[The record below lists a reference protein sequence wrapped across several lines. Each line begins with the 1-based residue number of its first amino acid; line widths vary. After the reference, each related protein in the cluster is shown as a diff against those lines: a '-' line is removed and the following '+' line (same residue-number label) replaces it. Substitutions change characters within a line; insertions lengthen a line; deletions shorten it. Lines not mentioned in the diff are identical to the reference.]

1 MFSCRMDAGIDSN
14 MEDVVRDINELLDA
28 ERQQCWSDLHDFQ
41 IKTEDARVKIQRA
54 AYSFRAAANKL
65 DQVWRDCKIAH
76 AAGTTG
82 GIISGC
88 LALAGVTVAT
98 GGAATPF
105 LLAGLGFGVGG
116 AITNIGTSCV
126 EASIN
131 SSEIKRA
138 ENLWSEALDSINV
151 VTITVQSW
159 LDKKGMA
166 KIAYIL
172 YLADTLDFVDP
183 ILLNLLHDVVST
195 AFGIPINILK
205 RLSAAAAP
213 SKAGAK
219 LLTEVGARGGKG
231 IAQFADDAAQA
242 GKTGLQVA
250 DDMAQVGKAG
260 LQASDDVAQAGAKA
274 GSKSVG
280 KYAGKVLIV
289 ANIAFLMVDCIDLGF
304 TIRDLVQNR
313 GSGAANKL
321 REKARDLEDLL
332 KKRNR
337 QGIPMNRRK
346 YDSFN

>member
-1 MFSCRMDAGIDSN
+1 MNARIDSN
-14 MEDVVRDINELLDA
+14 MEDAVRGINELSDA
-28 ERQQCWSDLHDFQ
+28 ERQQCWSGLHDLQ
-41 IKTEDARVKIQRA
+41 MKTVDARVKIQITVD
-54 AYSFRAAANKL
+54 SFHAAADKL

-88 LALAGVTVAT
+88 LALGGIVMS

-116 AITNIGTSCV
+116 AVTNIGTSCV

-131 SSEIKRA
+131 SSEIEKA
-138 ENLWSEALDSINV
+138 EKLWREALDSINV
-151 VTITVQSW
+151 VTTTVQSW
-159 LDKKGMA
+159 LDKKEMA
-166 KIAYIL
+166 RIAYIL
-172 YLADTLDFVDP
+172 YLAEAFEFVDP
-183 ILLNLLHDVVST
+183 VLLNLLHDVVST
-195 AFGIPINILK
+195 VFGIPINILK

-219 LLTEVGARGGKG
+219 LLTEVGAQGGKG
-231 IAQFADDAAQA
+231 IAQLADDAAQV

-274 GSKSVG
+274 GSKSAG
-280 KYAGKVLIV
+280 KYAGKVLIA

-304 TIRDLVQNR
+304 TVRDLVKNK
-313 GSGAANKL
+313 GSEAAKDL
-321 REKARDLEDLL
+321 RRKAKQLEDLL
-332 KKRNR
+332 KK
-337 QGIPMNRRK
+337 
-346 YDSFN
+346 

>member
-1 MFSCRMDAGIDSN
+1 MDARIDSN
-14 MEDVVRDINELLDA
+14 MEDAVRGINELSDA
-28 ERQQCWSDLHDFQ
+28 ERQQCWSGLHDLQ
-41 IKTEDARVKIQRA
+41 MKTVDARVKIQITVD
-54 AYSFRAAANKL
+54 SFRAAADKL

-88 LALAGVTVAT
+88 LALGGIVMS

-116 AITNIGTSCV
+116 AVTNIGTSCV

-131 SSEIKRA
+131 SSEIEKA
-138 ENLWSEALDSINV
+138 EKLWREALDSINV
-151 VTITVQSW
+151 VTTTVQSW
-159 LDKKGMA
+159 LNKKEMA
-166 KIAYIL
+166 RIGYIL
-172 YLADTLDFVDP
+172 YLAEAFEFVDP
-183 ILLNLLHDVVST
+183 VLLNLLHDMVST

-219 LLTEVGARGGKG
+219 LLTEVGAQGGKG
-231 IAQFADDAAQA
+231 IAQLADDAAQV

-274 GSKSVG
+274 GSKSAG
-280 KYAGKVLIV
+280 KYAGKVLIA

-304 TIRDLVQNR
+304 TVRDLVKNK
-313 GSGAANKL
+313 GSEAAKDL
-321 REKARDLEDLL
+321 RRKAKQLEDLL
-332 KKRNR
+332 KK
-337 QGIPMNRRK
+337 
-346 YDSFN
+346 

>member
-1 MFSCRMDAGIDSN
+1 MDARIDSN
-14 MEDVVRDINELLDA
+14 MEDAVRGINELSDA
-28 ERQQCWSDLHDFQ
+28 ERQQCWSGLHDLQ
-41 IKTEDARVKIQRA
+41 MKTVDARVKIQITA
-54 AYSFRAAANKL
+54 DSFRAAADKL

-88 LALAGVTVAT
+88 LALGGIVMS

-116 AITNIGTSCV
+116 AVTNIGTSCV

-131 SSEIKRA
+131 SSEIEKA
-138 ENLWSEALDSINV
+138 EKLWREALDSINV
-151 VTITVQSW
+151 VTTTVQSW
-159 LDKKGMA
+159 LDKKEMA
-166 KIAYIL
+166 RIAYIL
-172 YLADTLDFVDP
+172 YLAEAFEFVDP
-183 ILLNLLHDVVST
+183 ALLNLLHDMVST

-205 RLSAAAAP
+205 KLSAAAAP

-219 LLTEVGARGGKG
+219 LLTEVGAQGGKG
-231 IAQFADDAAQA
+231 IAQLADDAAQV

-274 GSKSVG
+274 GSKSAG
-280 KYAGKVLIV
+280 KYAGKVLIA

-304 TIRDLVQNR
+304 TVRDLVKNK
-313 GSGAANKL
+313 GSEAAKDL
-321 REKARDLEDLL
+321 RRKAKQLEDLL
-332 KKRNR
+332 KK
-337 QGIPMNRRK
+337 
-346 YDSFN
+346 

>member
-1 MFSCRMDAGIDSN
+1 MNARIDSN
-14 MEDVVRDINELLDA
+14 MEDAVRGINELSDA
-28 ERQQCWSDLHDFQ
+28 ERQQCWSGLHDLQ
-41 IKTEDARVKIQRA
+41 MKTVDARVKIQITA
-54 AYSFRAAANKL
+54 ESFRAAADKL

-88 LALAGVTVAT
+88 LALGGIVMS

-116 AITNIGTSCV
+116 AVTNIGTSCV

-131 SSEIKRA
+131 SSEIGKA
-138 ENLWSEALDSINV
+138 EKLWREALDSINV
-151 VTITVQSW
+151 VTTTVQSW
-159 LDKKGMA
+159 LNEKEMA
-166 KIAYIL
+166 RIAYIL
-172 YLADTLDFVDP
+172 YLAEAFEFVDP
-183 ILLNLLHDVVST
+183 VLLNLLHDVVST
-195 AFGIPINILK
+195 VFGIPINILK

-219 LLTEVGARGGKG
+219 LLTEVGAQGGKG
-231 IAQFADDAAQA
+231 IAQLADDAAQV

-274 GSKSVG
+274 GSKSAG
-280 KYAGKVLIV
+280 KYAGKVLIA

-304 TIRDLVQNR
+304 TVRDLVKNK
-313 GSGAANKL
+313 GSEAAKDL
-321 REKARDLEDLL
+321 RRKAKQLEDLL
-332 KKRNR
+332 KK
-337 QGIPMNRRK
+337 
-346 YDSFN
+346 

>member
-1 MFSCRMDAGIDSN
+1 MDARIDSN
-14 MEDVVRDINELLDA
+14 MEDAVRGIDELSDA
-28 ERQQCWSDLHDFQ
+28 ERQQCWSGLHDLQ
-41 IKTEDARVKIQRA
+41 MKTANARVKIQITA
-54 AYSFRAAANKL
+54 DSFRAAADKL

-88 LALAGVTVAT
+88 LALAGVTVMT

-116 AITNIGTSCV
+116 AVTNIGTSCV

-131 SSEIKRA
+131 SSEIEKA
-138 ENLWSEALDSINV
+138 EKLWREALDSINV
-151 VTITVQSW
+151 VTTTVQSW
-159 LDKKGMA
+159 LNKKEMA
-166 KIAYIL
+166 RIGYIL
-172 YLADTLDFVDP
+172 YLAEAFEFVDP
-183 ILLNLLHDVVST
+183 VLLNLLHDMVST

-205 RLSAAAAP
+205 KLSAAAAP

-219 LLTEVGARGGKG
+219 LLTEVGAQGGKG
-231 IAQFADDAAQA
+231 IAQLADDAAQV

-274 GSKSVG
+274 GSKSAG
-280 KYAGKVLIV
+280 KYAGKVLIA

-304 TIRDLVQNR
+304 TVRDLVKNK
-313 GSGAANKL
+313 GSEAAKDL
-321 REKARDLEDLL
+321 RRKAKQLEDLL
-332 KKRNR
+332 KK
-337 QGIPMNRRK
+337 
-346 YDSFN
+346 

>member
-1 MFSCRMDAGIDSN
+1 MDARIDSN
-14 MEDVVRDINELLDA
+14 MEDAVRGINELSDA
-28 ERQQCWSDLHDFQ
+28 ERQQCWSGLHDLQ
-41 IKTEDARVKIQRA
+41 MKTVDARVKIQITA
-54 AYSFRAAANKL
+54 DSFRAAADKL

-88 LALAGVTVAT
+88 LALGGIVMS

-116 AITNIGTSCV
+116 AVTNIGTSCV

-131 SSEIKRA
+131 SSEIEKA
-138 ENLWSEALDSINV
+138 EKLWREALDSINV
-151 VTITVQSW
+151 VTTTVQSW
-159 LDKKGMA
+159 LNKKEMA
-166 KIAYIL
+166 RIGYIL
-172 YLADTLDFVDP
+172 YLAEAFEFVDP
-183 ILLNLLHDVVST
+183 VLLNLLHDMVST

-219 LLTEVGARGGKG
+219 LLTEVGAQGGKG
-231 IAQFADDAAQA
+231 IAQLADDAAQV

-274 GSKSVG
+274 GSKSAG
-280 KYAGKVLIV
+280 KYAGKVLIA

-304 TIRDLVQNR
+304 TVRDLVKNK
-313 GSGAANKL
+313 GSEAAKDL
-321 REKARDLEDLL
+321 RRKAKQLEDLL
-332 KKRNR
+332 KK
-337 QGIPMNRRK
+337 
-346 YDSFN
+346 

>member
-1 MFSCRMDAGIDSN
+1 MDARIDSN
-14 MEDVVRDINELLDA
+14 MEDAVRGIDELSDA
-28 ERQQCWSDLHDFQ
+28 ERQQCWSGLHDLQ
-41 IKTEDARVKIQRA
+41 MKTVDARVKIQITA
-54 AYSFRAAANKL
+54 DSFRAAADKL

-88 LALAGVTVAT
+88 FALGGIVMS

-116 AITNIGTSCV
+116 AVTNIGTSCV

-131 SSEIKRA
+131 SSEIEKA
-138 ENLWSEALDSINV
+138 EKLWREALDSINV
-151 VTITVQSW
+151 VTTTVQSW
-159 LDKKGMA
+159 LDKKEMA
-166 KIAYIL
+166 RIAYIL
-172 YLADTLDFVDP
+172 YLAEAFEFVDP
-183 ILLNLLHDVVST
+183 VLLNLLHDVVST
-195 AFGIPINILK
+195 VFGIPINILK

-219 LLTEVGARGGKG
+219 LLTEVGAQGGKG
-231 IAQFADDAAQA
+231 IAQLADDAAQV

-274 GSKSVG
+274 GSKSAG
-280 KYAGKVLIV
+280 KYAGKVLIA

-304 TIRDLVQNR
+304 TVRDLVKNK
-313 GSGAANKL
+313 GSEAAKDL
-321 REKARDLEDLL
+321 RRKAKQLEDLL
-332 KKRNR
+332 KK
-337 QGIPMNRRK
+337 
-346 YDSFN
+346 

>member
-1 MFSCRMDAGIDSN
+1 MDARIDSN
-14 MEDVVRDINELLDA
+14 MEDAVRGINELSDA
-28 ERQQCWSDLHDFQ
+28 ERQQCWSGLHDLQ
-41 IKTEDARVKIQRA
+41 MKTANARVKIQITA
-54 AYSFRAAANKL
+54 DSFRAAADKL

-88 LALAGVTVAT
+88 LALAGVTVMT

-116 AITNIGTSCV
+116 AVTNIGTSCV

-131 SSEIKRA
+131 SSEIEKA
-138 ENLWSEALDSINV
+138 EKLWREALDSINA
-151 VTITVQSW
+151 VTTTVQSW
-159 LDKKGMA
+159 LNKKEMA
-166 KIAYIL
+166 RIAYIL
-172 YLADTLDFVDP
+172 YLAEAFEFVDP
-183 ILLNLLHDVVST
+183 VLLNLLHDMVST

-205 RLSAAAAP
+205 KLSAAAAP

-219 LLTEVGARGGKG
+219 LLTEVGAQGGKG
-231 IAQFADDAAQA
+231 IAQLADDAAQV

-274 GSKSVG
+274 GSKSAG
-280 KYAGKVLIV
+280 KYAGKVLIA

-304 TIRDLVQNR
+304 TVRDLVKNK
-313 GSGAANKL
+313 GSEAAKDL
-321 REKARDLEDLL
+321 RRKAKQLEDLL
-332 KKRNR
+332 KK
-337 QGIPMNRRK
+337 
-346 YDSFN
+346 

>member
-1 MFSCRMDAGIDSN
+1 MDARIDSN
-14 MEDVVRDINELLDA
+14 MEDAVRGINELSDA
-28 ERQQCWSDLHDFQ
+28 ERQQCWSGLHDLQ
-41 IKTEDARVKIQRA
+41 MKTVDARVKIQITA
-54 AYSFRAAANKL
+54 DSFRAAADKL

-88 LALAGVTVAT
+88 LALGGIVMS

-116 AITNIGTSCV
+116 AVTNIGTSCV

-131 SSEIKRA
+131 SSEIEKA
-138 ENLWSEALDSINV
+138 EKLWREALDSINV
-151 VTITVQSW
+151 VTTTVQSW
-159 LDKKGMA
+159 LNKKEMA
-166 KIAYIL
+166 RIGYIL
-172 YLADTLDFVDP
+172 YLAEAFEFVDP
-183 ILLNLLHDVVST
+183 VLLNLLHDMVST

-205 RLSAAAAP
+205 KLSAAAAP

-219 LLTEVGARGGKG
+219 LLTEVGAQGGKG
-231 IAQFADDAAQA
+231 IAQLADDAAQV

-274 GSKSVG
+274 GSKSAG
-280 KYAGKVLIV
+280 KYAGKVLIA

-304 TIRDLVQNR
+304 TVRDLVKNK
-313 GSGAANKL
+313 GSEAAKDL
-321 REKARDLEDLL
+321 RRKAKQLEDLL
-332 KKRNR
+332 KK
-337 QGIPMNRRK
+337 
-346 YDSFN
+346 

>member
-1 MFSCRMDAGIDSN
+1 MDARIDSN
-14 MEDVVRDINELLDA
+14 MEDAVRGIDELSDA
-28 ERQQCWSDLHDFQ
+28 ERQQCWSGLHDLQ
-41 IKTEDARVKIQRA
+41 MKTANARVKIQITA
-54 AYSFRAAANKL
+54 DSFRAAADKL

-88 LALAGVTVAT
+88 LALAGVTVMT

-116 AITNIGTSCV
+116 AVTNIGTSCV

-131 SSEIKRA
+131 SSEIEKA
-138 ENLWSEALDSINV
+138 EKLWREALDSINV
-151 VTITVQSW
+151 VTTTVQSW
-159 LDKKGMA
+159 LNKKEMA
-166 KIAYIL
+166 RIGYIL
-172 YLADTLDFVDP
+172 YLAEAFEFVDP
-183 ILLNLLHDVVST
+183 VLLNLLHDMVST

-219 LLTEVGARGGKG
+219 LLTEVGAQGGKG
-231 IAQFADDAAQA
+231 IAQLADDAAQV

-274 GSKSVG
+274 GSKSAG
-280 KYAGKVLIV
+280 KYAGKVLIA

-304 TIRDLVQNR
+304 TVRDLVKNK
-313 GSGAANKL
+313 GSEAAKDL
-321 REKARDLEDLL
+321 RRKAKQLEDLL
-332 KKRNR
+332 KK
-337 QGIPMNRRK
+337 
-346 YDSFN
+346 

>member
-1 MFSCRMDAGIDSN
+1 MDARIDSN
-14 MEDVVRDINELLDA
+14 MEDAVRGIDELSDA
-28 ERQQCWSDLHDFQ
+28 ERQQCWSGLHDLQ
-41 IKTEDARVKIQRA
+41 MKTANARVKIQITA
-54 AYSFRAAANKL
+54 DSFRAAADKL

-88 LALAGVTVAT
+88 LALAGVTVMT

-116 AITNIGTSCV
+116 AVTNIGTSCV

-131 SSEIKRA
+131 SSEIEKA
-138 ENLWSEALDSINV
+138 EKLWREALDSINV
-151 VTITVQSW
+151 VTTTVQSW
-159 LDKKGMA
+159 LNKEEMA
-166 KIAYIL
+166 RIAYTL
-172 YLADTLDFVDP
+172 YLAEAFEFVDP
-183 ILLNLLHDVVST
+183 VLLNLLHDMVST

-205 RLSAAAAP
+205 KLSAAAAP

-219 LLTEVGARGGKG
+219 LLTEVGAQGGKG
-231 IAQFADDAAQA
+231 IAQLADDAAQV

-274 GSKSVG
+274 GSKSAG
-280 KYAGKVLIV
+280 KYAGKVLIA

-304 TIRDLVQNR
+304 TVRDLVKNK
-313 GSGAANKL
+313 GSEAAKDL
-321 REKARDLEDLL
+321 RRKAKQLEDLL
-332 KKRNR
+332 KK
-337 QGIPMNRRK
+337 
-346 YDSFN
+346 

>member
-1 MFSCRMDAGIDSN
+1 MDARIDSN
-14 MEDVVRDINELLDA
+14 MEDAVRGINELSDA
-28 ERQQCWSDLHDFQ
+28 ERQQCWSGLHDLQ
-41 IKTEDARVKIQRA
+41 MRTVDARVKIQITA
-54 AYSFRAAANKL
+54 DSFRAAADKL

-88 LALAGVTVAT
+88 LALGGIVMS

-116 AITNIGTSCV
+116 AVTNIGTSCV

-131 SSEIKRA
+131 SSEIEKA
-138 ENLWSEALDSINV
+138 EKLWREALHSINV
-151 VTITVQSW
+151 VTTTVQSW
-159 LDKKGMA
+159 LDKKEMA
-166 KIAYIL
+166 RIAYIL
-172 YLADTLDFVDP
+172 YLAEAFEFVDP
-183 ILLNLLHDVVST
+183 VLLNLLHDMVST
-195 AFGIPINILK
+195 VFGIPINILK

-219 LLTEVGARGGKG
+219 LLTEVGAQGGKG
-231 IAQFADDAAQA
+231 IAQLADDAAQV

-274 GSKSVG
+274 GSKSAG
-280 KYAGKVLIV
+280 KYAGKVLIA

-304 TIRDLVQNR
+304 TVRDLVKNK
-313 GSGAANKL
+313 GSEAAKDL
-321 REKARDLEDLL
+321 RRKAKQLEDLL
-332 KKRNR
+332 KK
-337 QGIPMNRRK
+337 
-346 YDSFN
+346 

>member
-1 MFSCRMDAGIDSN
+1 MDARIDSN
-14 MEDVVRDINELLDA
+14 MEDAVRGINELSDA
-28 ERQQCWSDLHDFQ
+28 ERQQCWSGLHDLQ
-41 IKTEDARVKIQRA
+41 MKTVDARVKIQITA
-54 AYSFRAAANKL
+54 ESFRAAADKL

-88 LALAGVTVAT
+88 LALGGIVMS

-116 AITNIGTSCV
+116 AVTNIGTSCV

-131 SSEIKRA
+131 SSEIEKA
-138 ENLWSEALDSINV
+138 EKLWREALDSINV
-151 VTITVQSW
+151 VTTTVQSW
-159 LDKKGMA
+159 LNKKEMA
-166 KIAYIL
+166 RIGYIL
-172 YLADTLDFVDP
+172 YLAEAFEFVDP
-183 ILLNLLHDVVST
+183 VLLNLLHDMVST

-205 RLSAAAAP
+205 KLSAAAAP

-219 LLTEVGARGGKG
+219 LLTEVGAQGGKG
-231 IAQFADDAAQA
+231 IAQLADDAAQV

-274 GSKSVG
+274 GSKSAG
-280 KYAGKVLIV
+280 KYAGKVLIA

-304 TIRDLVQNR
+304 TVRDLVKNK
-313 GSGAANKL
+313 GSEAAKDL
-321 REKARDLEDLL
+321 RRKAKQLEDLL
-332 KKRNR
+332 KK
-337 QGIPMNRRK
+337 
-346 YDSFN
+346 

>member
-1 MFSCRMDAGIDSN
+1 MDARIDSN
-14 MEDVVRDINELLDA
+14 MEDAVRGINELSDA
-28 ERQQCWSDLHDFQ
+28 ERQQCWSGLHDLQ
-41 IKTEDARVKIQRA
+41 MKTVDTRVKIQITA
-54 AYSFRAAANKL
+54 DSFRAAADKL

-88 LALAGVTVAT
+88 LALGGIVMS

-116 AITNIGTSCV
+116 AVTNIGTSCV

-131 SSEIKRA
+131 SSEIGKA
-138 ENLWSEALDSINV
+138 EKLWREALDSINV
-151 VTITVQSW
+151 VTTTLQSW
-159 LDKKGMA
+159 LNKKEMA
-166 KIAYIL
+166 RIAYIL
-172 YLADTLDFVDP
+172 YLAEAFEFVDP
-183 ILLNLLHDVVST
+183 VLLNLLHDVVST
-195 AFGIPINILK
+195 VFGIPINILK

-219 LLTEVGARGGKG
+219 LLTEVGAQGGKG
-231 IAQFADDAAQA
+231 IAQLADDAAQV

-274 GSKSVG
+274 GSKSAG
-280 KYAGKVLIV
+280 KYAGKVLIA

-304 TIRDLVQNR
+304 TVRDLVKNK
-313 GSGAANKL
+313 GSEAAKDL
-321 REKARDLEDLL
+321 RRKAKQLEDLL
-332 KKRNR
+332 KK
-337 QGIPMNRRK
+337 
-346 YDSFN
+346 

>member
-1 MFSCRMDAGIDSN
+1 MDARIDSN
-14 MEDVVRDINELLDA
+14 MEDAVRGINELSDA
-28 ERQQCWSDLHDFQ
+28 ERQQCWSGLHDLQ
-41 IKTEDARVKIQRA
+41 MKTVDARVKIQITA
-54 AYSFRAAANKL
+54 DSFRAAADKL

-88 LALAGVTVAT
+88 LALGGIVMS

-116 AITNIGTSCV
+116 AVTNIGTSCV

-131 SSEIKRA
+131 SSEIEKA
-138 ENLWSEALDSINV
+138 EKLWREALDSINV
-151 VTITVQSW
+151 VTTTVQSW
-159 LDKKGMA
+159 LNKKEMA
-166 KIAYIL
+166 RIGYIL
-172 YLADTLDFVDP
+172 YLAEAFEFVDP
-183 ILLNLLHDVVST
+183 VLLNLLHDMVST

-205 RLSAAAAP
+205 KLSAAAAP

-219 LLTEVGARGGKG
+219 LLTEVGAQGGKG
-231 IAQFADDAAQA
+231 IAQLADDAAQV

-280 KYAGKVLIV
+280 KYAGKVLIA

-304 TIRDLVQNR
+304 TVRDLVKNK
-313 GSGAANKL
+313 GSEAAKDL
-321 REKARDLEDLL
+321 RRKAKQLEDLL
-332 KKRNR
+332 KK
-337 QGIPMNRRK
+337 
-346 YDSFN
+346 

>member
-1 MFSCRMDAGIDSN
+1 MDARIDSN
-14 MEDVVRDINELLDA
+14 MEDAVRGIDELSDA
-28 ERQQCWSDLHDFQ
+28 ERQQCWSGLHDLQ
-41 IKTEDARVKIQRA
+41 MKTANARVKIQITA
-54 AYSFRAAANKL
+54 DSFRAAADKL

-88 LALAGVTVAT
+88 LALAGVTVMT

-116 AITNIGTSCV
+116 AVTNIGTSCV

-131 SSEIKRA
+131 SSEIEKA
-138 ENLWSEALDSINV
+138 EKLWREALDSINV
-151 VTITVQSW
+151 VTTTVQSW
-159 LDKKGMA
+159 LNKKEMA
-166 KIAYIL
+166 RIAYTL
-172 YLADTLDFVDP
+172 YLAEAFEFVDP
-183 ILLNLLHDVVST
+183 ALLNLLHDMVST

-205 RLSAAAAP
+205 KLSAAAAP

-219 LLTEVGARGGKG
+219 LLTEVGAQGGKG
-231 IAQFADDAAQA
+231 IAQLADDAAQV

-274 GSKSVG
+274 GSKSAG
-280 KYAGKVLIV
+280 KYAGKVLIA

-304 TIRDLVQNR
+304 TVRDLVKNK
-313 GSGAANKL
+313 GSEAAKDL
-321 REKARDLEDLL
+321 RRKAKQLEDLL
-332 KKRNR
+332 EE
-337 QGIPMNRRK
+337 
-346 YDSFN
+346 

>member
-1 MFSCRMDAGIDSN
+1 MDARIDSN
-14 MEDVVRDINELLDA
+14 MEDAVRGINELSDA
-28 ERQQCWSDLHDFQ
+28 ERQQCWSGLHDLQ
-41 IKTEDARVKIQRA
+41 MKTVDARVKIQITVD
-54 AYSFRAAANKL
+54 SFRAAADKL

-88 LALAGVTVAT
+88 LALGGIVMS

-116 AITNIGTSCV
+116 AVTNIGTSCV

-131 SSEIKRA
+131 SSEIEKA
-138 ENLWSEALDSINV
+138 EKLWREALDSINV
-151 VTITVQSW
+151 VTTTVQSW
-159 LDKKGMA
+159 LDKKEMA
-166 KIAYIL
+166 RIAYIL
-172 YLADTLDFVDP
+172 YLAEAFEFVDP
-183 ILLNLLHDVVST
+183 VLLNLLHDVVST
-195 AFGIPINILK
+195 VFGIPINILK

-219 LLTEVGARGGKG
+219 LLTEVGAQGGKG
-231 IAQFADDAAQA
+231 IAQLADDAAQV

-274 GSKSVG
+274 GSKSAG
-280 KYAGKVLIV
+280 KYAGKVLIA

-304 TIRDLVQNR
+304 TVRDLVKNK
-313 GSGAANKL
+313 GSVAAKDL
-321 REKARDLEDLL
+321 RRKAKQLEDLL
-332 KKRNR
+332 EE
-337 QGIPMNRRK
+337 
-346 YDSFN
+346 

>member
-1 MFSCRMDAGIDSN
+1 MDARIDSN
-14 MEDVVRDINELLDA
+14 MEDAVRGINELSDA
-28 ERQQCWSDLHDFQ
+28 ERQQCWSGLHDLQ
-41 IKTEDARVKIQRA
+41 MKTVDARVKIQITA
-54 AYSFRAAANKL
+54 DSFRAAADKL

-88 LALAGVTVAT
+88 LALAGVTVMT

-116 AITNIGTSCV
+116 AVTNIGTSCV

-131 SSEIKRA
+131 SSEIEKA
-138 ENLWSEALDSINV
+138 EKLWREALDSINV
-151 VTITVQSW
+151 ITTTVQSW
-159 LDKKGMA
+159 LNKKEMA
-166 KIAYIL
+166 RIGYIL
-172 YLADTLDFVDP
+172 YLAEAFEFVDP
-183 ILLNLLHDVVST
+183 VLLNLLHDMVST

-205 RLSAAAAP
+205 KLSAAAAP

-219 LLTEVGARGGKG
+219 LLTEVGAQGGKG
-231 IAQFADDAAQA
+231 IAQLADDAAQV

-274 GSKSVG
+274 GSKSAG
-280 KYAGKVLIV
+280 KYAGKVLIA

-304 TIRDLVQNR
+304 TVRDLVKNK
-313 GSGAANKL
+313 GSEAAKDL
-321 REKARDLEDLL
+321 RRKAKQLEDLL
-332 KKRNR
+332 EE
-337 QGIPMNRRK
+337 
-346 YDSFN
+346 

>member
-1 MFSCRMDAGIDSN
+1 MDARIDSN
-14 MEDVVRDINELLDA
+14 MEDAVRGIDELSDA
-28 ERQQCWSDLHDFQ
+28 ERQQCWSGLHDLQ
-41 IKTEDARVKIQRA
+41 MKTANARVKIQITA
-54 AYSFRAAANKL
+54 DSFRAAADKL

-88 LALAGVTVAT
+88 LALGGIVMS

-116 AITNIGTSCV
+116 AVTNIGTSCV

-131 SSEIKRA
+131 SSEIEKA
-138 ENLWSEALDSINV
+138 EKLWREALDSINV
-151 VTITVQSW
+151 VTTTVQSW
-159 LDKKGMA
+159 LNKKEMA
-166 KIAYIL
+166 RIGYIL
-172 YLADTLDFVDP
+172 YLAEAFEFVDP
-183 ILLNLLHDVVST
+183 VLLNLLHDMVST

-205 RLSAAAAP
+205 KLSAAAAP

-219 LLTEVGARGGKG
+219 LLTEVGAQGGKG
-231 IAQFADDAAQA
+231 IAQLADDAAQV

-274 GSKSVG
+274 GSKTAG
-280 KYAGKVLIV
+280 KYAGKVLIA

-304 TIRDLVQNR
+304 TVRDLVKNK
-313 GSGAANKL
+313 GSEAAKDL
-321 REKARDLEDLL
+321 RRKAKQLEDLL
-332 KKRNR
+332 KK
-337 QGIPMNRRK
+337 
-346 YDSFN
+346 

>member
-1 MFSCRMDAGIDSN
+1 MDARIDSN
-14 MEDVVRDINELLDA
+14 MEDAVRGINELSDA
-28 ERQQCWSDLHDFQ
+28 ERQQCWSGLHDLQ
-41 IKTEDARVKIQRA
+41 MKTANARVKIQITA
-54 AYSFRAAANKL
+54 DSFRAAADKL

-88 LALAGVTVAT
+88 LALAGVTVMT

-116 AITNIGTSCV
+116 AVTNIGTSCV

-131 SSEIKRA
+131 SSEIEKA
-138 ENLWSEALDSINV
+138 EKLWREALDSINV
-151 VTITVQSW
+151 VTTTVQSW
-159 LDKKGMA
+159 LNKKEMA
-166 KIAYIL
+166 RIAYTL
-172 YLADTLDFVDP
+172 YLAEAFEFVDP
-183 ILLNLLHDVVST
+183 VLLNLLHDMVST

-205 RLSAAAAP
+205 KLSAAAAP

-219 LLTEVGARGGKG
+219 LLTEVGAQGGKG
-231 IAQFADDAAQA
+231 IAQLADDAAQV

-274 GSKSVG
+274 GSKSAG
-280 KYAGKVLIV
+280 KYAGKVLIA

-304 TIRDLVQNR
+304 TVRDLVKNK
-313 GSGAANKL
+313 GSEAAKDL
-321 REKARDLEDLL
+321 RRKAKQLEDLL
-332 KKRNR
+332 KK
-337 QGIPMNRRK
+337 
-346 YDSFN
+346 

>member
-1 MFSCRMDAGIDSN
+1 MDARIDSN
-14 MEDVVRDINELLDA
+14 MEDAVRGIDELSDA
-28 ERQQCWSDLHDFQ
+28 ERQQCWSGLHDLQ
-41 IKTEDARVKIQRA
+41 MKTANARVKIQITA
-54 AYSFRAAANKL
+54 DSFRAAADKL

-88 LALAGVTVAT
+88 LALAGVTVMT

-116 AITNIGTSCV
+116 AVTNIGTSCV

-131 SSEIKRA
+131 SSEIEKA
-138 ENLWSEALDSINV
+138 EKLWREALDSINV
-151 VTITVQSW
+151 VTTTVQSW
-159 LDKKGMA
+159 LNKKEMA
-166 KIAYIL
+166 RIGYIL
-172 YLADTLDFVDP
+172 YLAEAFEFVDP
-183 ILLNLLHDVVST
+183 VLLNLLHDMVST

-205 RLSAAAAP
+205 KLSAAAAP

-219 LLTEVGARGGKG
+219 LLTEVGAQGGKG
-231 IAQFADDAAQA
+231 IAQLADDAAQV

-274 GSKSVG
+274 GSKTAG
-280 KYAGKVLIV
+280 KYAGKVLIA

-304 TIRDLVQNR
+304 TVRDLVKNK
-313 GSGAANKL
+313 GSEAAKDL
-321 REKARDLEDLL
+321 RRKAKQLEDLL
-332 KKRNR
+332 KK
-337 QGIPMNRRK
+337 
-346 YDSFN
+346 

>member
-1 MFSCRMDAGIDSN
+1 MDARIDSN
-14 MEDVVRDINELLDA
+14 MEDAVRGIDELSDA
-28 ERQQCWSDLHDFQ
+28 ERQQCWSGLHDLQ
-41 IKTEDARVKIQRA
+41 MKTANARVKIQITA
-54 AYSFRAAANKL
+54 DSFRAAADKL

-88 LALAGVTVAT
+88 FALAGVTVMT

-116 AITNIGTSCV
+116 AVTNIGTSCV

-131 SSEIKRA
+131 SSEIEKA
-138 ENLWSEALDSINV
+138 EKLWREALDSINV
-151 VTITVQSW
+151 VTTTVQSW
-159 LDKKGMA
+159 LNKKEMA
-166 KIAYIL
+166 RIGYIL
-172 YLADTLDFVDP
+172 YLAEAFEFVDP
-183 ILLNLLHDVVST
+183 VLLNLLHDMVST

-205 RLSAAAAP
+205 KLSAAAAP

-219 LLTEVGARGGKG
+219 LLTEVGAQGGKG
-231 IAQFADDAAQA
+231 IAQLADDAAQV

-274 GSKSVG
+274 GSKSAG
-280 KYAGKVLIV
+280 KYAGKVLIA

-304 TIRDLVQNR
+304 TVRDLVKNK
-313 GSGAANKL
+313 GSEAAKDL
-321 REKARDLEDLL
+321 RRKAKQLEDLL
-332 KKRNR
+332 KK
-337 QGIPMNRRK
+337 
-346 YDSFN
+346 